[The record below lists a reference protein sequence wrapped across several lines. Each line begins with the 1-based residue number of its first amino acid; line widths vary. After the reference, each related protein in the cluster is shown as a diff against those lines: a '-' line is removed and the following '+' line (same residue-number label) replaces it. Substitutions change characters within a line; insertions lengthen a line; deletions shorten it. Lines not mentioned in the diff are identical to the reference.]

1 MVSSLDLTA
10 LAQAQLRL
18 LAETLGVASGAVYV
32 AEALGDNP
40 QFTEL
45 ASYPHSEST
54 RRRLPPGEG
63 WNGLTRTGR
72 AAVPL
77 LYDRELVG
85 LLVAGREDRDW
96 TDRERQQL
104 QYAAETLALAC
115 ALERRCQWLEASQ
128 GATLRREQEFLA
140 TLFHQL
146 RNPLTAIRTFAQ
158 LLRRRLR
165 PDDAN
170 TSLVTGILQETKH
183 LQELLVEG
191 ERPRLL
197 PPVETRPLL
206 PAAMDCG
213 PVDAIALLAPLL
225 THIQARSQTLGLH
238 LEVHGL
244 EEPVTVRAN
253 PHALREVLENL
264 MDNAC
269 KYTPAGGTV
278 SLHLK
283 ATPTHGQITVAD
295 TGVGIPPE
303 DLPRLFERGF
313 RGRQA
318 QSHIAGTGLGLAI
331 AHDLVQQMGGI
342 LTVESMVGRGSRFTV
357 SLPLASPPPGKVYSN
372 QQAGA

>member
-1 MVSSLDLTA
+1 MVPSLDLTA
-10 LAQAQLRL
+10 LAQAQLQL
-18 LAETLGVASGAVYV
+18 LAETLGVVSGAVYV
-32 AEALGDNP
+32 AESLGERP

-45 ASYPHSEST
+45 AAYPHGESAL
-54 RRRLPPGEG
+54 RLLPPGDG
-63 WNGLTRTGR
+63 WSGLVRSGR

-115 ALERRCQWLEASQ
+115 ALERRCQWLEAAQ
-128 GATLRREQEFLA
+128 AATLRREQEFLA

-158 LLRRRLR
+158 LLRRRLQ
-165 PDDAN
+165 PEDAN
-170 TSLVTGILQETKH
+170 APLVTGILQETKH
-183 LQELLVEG
+183 LQELLVAG
-191 ERPRLL
+191 EQPRLL
-197 PPVETRPLL
+197 PPSETRSLL
-206 PAAMDCG
+206 PAAMDCA
-213 PVDAIALLAPLL
+213 PVEAIALVAPLL
-225 THIQARSQTLGLH
+225 EHAQARAQTQGLT

-244 EEPVTVRAN
+244 EEPMTVQAN
-253 PHALREVLENL
+253 PQALREILENL

-283 ATPTHGQITVAD
+283 ATPTQGQITVAD

-303 DLPRLFERGF
+303 DLPHLFERRF

-318 QSHIAGTGLGLAI
+318 QSGIAGTGLGLAI
-331 AHDLVQQMGGI
+331 AHDLVQQMGGT
-342 LTVESMVGRGSRFTV
+342 LTVESTVGRGSRFTV
-357 SLPLASPPPGKVYSN
+357 SLPLAPRPQLPG
-372 QQAGA
+372 